1 MTQLLSFDVGI
12 KNMAYCYAII
22 NDEKLNIINLNK
34 VDLNCK
40 KNDIQNII
48 DNTIEFLDTIIEEV
62 NIDEKL
68 IVLIECQMRSEMKCI
83 QTTINTYFKMTSK
96 YLNMNIETHYV
107 SPKHKL
113 KIINKYGDKIANN
126 KYKQNKLDAEF
137 YAIYLLE
144 NTYKNDVILSYINSL
159 KKKDDVCDAL
169 LMIIYFY
176 EK

>member
-1 MTQLLSFDVGI
+1 
-12 KNMAYCYAII
+12 MAYCYAII